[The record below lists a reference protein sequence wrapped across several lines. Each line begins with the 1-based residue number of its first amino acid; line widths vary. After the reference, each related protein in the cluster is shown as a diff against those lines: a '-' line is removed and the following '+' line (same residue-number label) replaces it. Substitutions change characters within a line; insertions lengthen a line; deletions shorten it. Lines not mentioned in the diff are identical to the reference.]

1 MFIKTLTVSEVNNY
15 IKKILDNDFILK
27 NSSIKG
33 EISNIKF
40 HSSGHVYLSLKDEGG
55 KINCVIFNNKIENL
69 NFMPKDG
76 MKVIVKGKVSL
87 YPRDGSNVIYIDTMS
102 LDGVGELFVNFENL
116 KRKLSEEG
124 LFDAK
129 YKKEIP
135 KHVKRIGVIT
145 SPTGAAIKDFIN
157 VAVRRNNKVDIVI
170 YPSLVQGVKAID
182 NIKEGIEYF
191 NNEKDVDLIVLAR
204 GGGSIEELWAFNEEV
219 VAYSIF
225 SSKIPI
231 VSAIGHETDYTI
243 ADFVSDLRAPTPS
256 AAAELV
262 VTDLLTEV
270 KLLGNKLDLL
280 KKSFSNVISKNQN
293 TLNNFKIKLA
303 YLNIDSKIQKERQY
317 IQNLSNQL
325 YNIIDG
331 SIKAKKDY
339 VNMSRNI
346 LESNNHKTIINK
358 GYGFVRSENNE
369 IITTVEK
376 LKEIKKGYLTLND
389 GTIEINVSE

>member
-55 KINCVIFNNKIENL
+55 KINCVIFNNKVENL

-76 MKVIVKGKVSL
+76 MKVLVKGKVSL

-129 YKKEIP
+129 YKQEIP

-157 VAVRRNNKVDIVI
+157 VAVRRNSKVDIVI

-191 NNEKDVDLIVLAR
+191 NNKKDVDLIILAR

-262 VTDLLTEV
+262 VKDLLTEV

-358 GYGFVRSENNE
+358 GYGFVRSEKNE

-376 LKEIKKGYLTLND
+376 LKEIKKGYLTLKD

>member
-55 KINCVIFNNKIENL
+55 KINCVIFNNKVENL

-102 LDGVGELFVNFENL
+102 LDGIGELFVNFENL
-116 KRKLSEEG
+116 KRKLSSEG
-124 LFDAK
+124 LFEEK

-135 KHVKRIGVIT
+135 KHIKRIGVIT
-145 SPTGAAIKDFIN
+145 SPTGAAVKDFIN
-157 VAVRRNNKVDIVI
+157 VAIRRNNKVDIVI
-170 YPSLVQGVKAID
+170 YPSLVQGVKAIE

-191 NNEKDVDLIVLAR
+191 NNKKDVDIIVLAR
-204 GGGSIEELWAFNEEV
+204 GGGSIEELWAFNEEI

-262 VTDLLTEV
+262 VTDLLTEI
-270 KLLGNKLDLL
+270 KLLSNKLDLL
-280 KKSFSNVISKNQN
+280 KKSFLNVVSKNQN
-293 TLNNFKIKLA
+293 TLNNLKIRLA
-303 YLNIDSKIQKERQY
+303 YLNINSKIQKERQQ
-317 IQNLSNQL
+317 IQNLTHQL
-325 YNIIDG
+325 YNIIDR
-331 SIKAKKDY
+331 SIKVKKDY
-339 VNMSRNI
+339 VIMSRNI
-346 LESNNHKTIINK
+346 LESNNHKTIINR
-358 GYGFVRSENNE
+358 GYGFVKSENGE

-376 LKEIKKGYLTLND
+376 LKELKKGYLTLKD
-389 GTIEINVSE
+389 GIIEINVSE